1 MAFLKDITDKIV
13 LGRWRFLNLKTIS
26 GTTKPLVIDEQGNLG
41 TGSGGATTVTSANIT
56 DATATGRSVL
66 TATDAA
72 AARTA
77 IGAGT
82 SSLTIGTT
90 ASTAKAGNYVPTYA
104 EITGKPST
112 FAPTIGVTATTAKA
126 GNYTPTT
133 TEVSNAL
140 KAKAEIAA
148 LSETST
154 LADIVA
160 ALKA

>member
-41 TGSGGATTVTSANIT
+41 AGSGGATTVVSANIT
-56 DATATGRSVL
+56 DATATGKSVL
-66 TATDAA
+66 TAASAA

-90 ASTAKAGNYVPTYA
+90 ASTAKAGNY
-104 EITGKPST
+104 
-112 FAPTIGVTATTAKA
+112 
-126 GNYTPTT
+126 TPTT
-133 TEVSNAL
+133 AEVSNAL
-140 KAKAEIAA
+140 KAKAQIAA

>member
-41 TGSGGATTVTSANIT
+41 TGSGGAATVTSDNIT
-56 DATATGRSVL
+56 DATATGKSVL
-66 TATDAA
+66 TAASAA

-90 ASTAKAGNYVPTYA
+90 ASTAKAGNY
-104 EITGKPST
+104 
-112 FAPTIGVTATTAKA
+112 
-126 GNYTPTT
+126 TPTT

-140 KAKAEIAA
+140 KAKAQIAA

>member
-41 TGSGGATTVTSANIT
+41 TGSGGATTVVSANIT
-56 DATATGRSVL
+56 DATATGKSVL
-66 TATDAA
+66 TAASAA

-90 ASTAKAGNYVPTYA
+90 ASTAKAGNY
-104 EITGKPST
+104 
-112 FAPTIGVTATTAKA
+112 
-126 GNYTPTT
+126 TPTT
-133 TEVSNAL
+133 AEVSNAL
-140 KAKAEIAA
+140 KAKAQIAA

>member
-13 LGRWRFLNLKTIS
+13 LGRWRFLNLKPLS
-26 GTTKPLVIDEQGNLG
+26 GTTKPLAIDSQGNLG
-41 TGSGGATTVTSANIT
+41 VGEE
-56 DATATGRSVL
+56 
-66 TATDAA
+66 
-72 AARTA
+72 
-77 IGAGT
+77 GT
-82 SSLTIGTT
+82 STVAWGDITNKPATFAPIIGTT
-90 ASTAKAGNYVPTYA
+90 ANTAKAGNYVPTYA
-104 EITGKPST
+104 EVTGKPST
-112 FAPTIGVTATTAKA
+112 FAPTIGTTATTAKA

-140 KAKAEIAA
+140 KAKAQIAA

>member
-82 SSLTIGTT
+82 SNLTIGTT
-90 ASTAKAGNYVPTYA
+90 AS
-104 EITGKPST
+104 
-112 FAPTIGVTATTAKA
+112 TAKA